1 MPLKNKQELVKQ
13 IEAYGLK
20 HKLAEIARREEK
32 KRPFRHLPKQ
42 FSKGILI
49 GNIAIV
55 PKKYTGTR
63 YVYVIADMV
72 EAKILHDD
80 INLKQ
85 TAILVA
91 HYMADNKPV
100 PTHIIDYDIH
110 FASKLF
116 EIQQYKSVIKLARKE
131 KDQDREM
138 IYSQRLDD
146 ANYYADQYKAK
157 IQDIFHSTFG
167 AGQLN
172 NTV

>member
-1 MPLKNKQELVKQ
+1 MDSLDIKILRILQQDCSQTV
-13 IEAYGLK
+13 
-20 HKLAEIARREEK
+20 AEIGK
-32 KRPFRHLPKQ
+32 KVGLSSSPCWKRINK
-42 FSKGILI
+42 LI
-49 GNIAIV
+49 QDG
-55 PKKYTGTR
+55 
-63 YVYVIADMV
+63 VI
-72 EAKILHDD
+72 I
-80 INLKQ
+80 KQ

-116 EIQQYKSVIKLARKE
+116 EMQQFKSVIKLARKE

>member
-1 MPLKNKQELVKQ
+1 MSKSNIELVRQ

-20 HKLAEIARREEK
+20 NKLQDLARKEES

-55 PKKYTGTR
+55 PKKHTGTR
-63 YVYVIADMV
+63 YAYVIADMV

-85 TAILVA
+85 TAILTA
-91 HYMADNKPV
+91 HYLADGRQV
-100 PTHIIDYDIH
+100 PNNVLNYDTH

-116 EIQQYKSVIKLARKE
+116 EIQQFKATIKLARKA
-131 KDQDREM
+131 KDDVKEQ
-138 IYSQRLDD
+138 IYQQRLDD
-146 ANYYADQYKAK
+146 ANYYADEYKAK
-157 IQDIFHSTFG
+157 IQDIFYSTFG
-167 AGQLN
+167 
-172 NTV
+172 V